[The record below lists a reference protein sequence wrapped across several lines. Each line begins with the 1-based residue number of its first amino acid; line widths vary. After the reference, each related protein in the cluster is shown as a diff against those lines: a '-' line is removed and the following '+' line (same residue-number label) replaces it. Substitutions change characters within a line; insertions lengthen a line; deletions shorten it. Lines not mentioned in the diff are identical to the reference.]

1 MKLRVPVWITVALLV
16 LATVGC
22 SFFTGPTAVRLDT
35 PARHVANGM
44 TLLDNQKTD
53 AALREFRRALELD
66 ATYSPAWVGLGL
78 AYGQQGDPLKGLT
91 HLQNAR
97 KYAQGPEQQR
107 QVEEAYQ
114 RLQAMPADPGKN

>member
-1 MKLRVPVWITVALLV
+1 MKLRVPVLITAAFLIVA
-16 LATVGC
+16 AVGC
-22 SFFTGPTAVRLDT
+22 SSTTGPAAVRLDT

-44 TLLDNQKTD
+44 TLLDSQKID

-78 AYGQQGDPLKGLT
+78 AYGQQGNPEKGLS
-91 HLQNAR
+91 HLQTAQ
-97 KYAQGPEQQR
+97 KYAQNQDQQR

-114 RLQAMPADPGKN
+114 RLRDMDRSKD